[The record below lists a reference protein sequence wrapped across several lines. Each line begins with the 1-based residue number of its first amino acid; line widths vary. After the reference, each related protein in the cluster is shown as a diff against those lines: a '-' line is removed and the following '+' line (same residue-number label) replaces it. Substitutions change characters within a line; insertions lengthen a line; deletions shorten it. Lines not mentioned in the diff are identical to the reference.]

1 MKKPFLLFIILSVFT
16 SISAQEITFHLGNES
31 LKSLWEESGVSSVE
45 ILNITGK
52 PTPTDYT
59 FLSEKWVANGFNTL
73 NLREADIDTIP
84 AKAFY
89 CEEEYSG
96 KIILPEKLVYIGD
109 SAFYFPSFSL
119 EPYELNVELEIV
131 VSGKFPKM
139 GITRPI
145 FIRASEGNEFFQT
158 QTMEKRYRNQYM
170 NLSLDGKI
178 MYYSCLEYDVTIPEG
193 VEIIEE
199 KAFQN
204 MNEQAE
210 IYFPST
216 LREIKDSA
224 FYNISYTDVI
234 SMYRRPAIFYFY
246 TNEPPILGKD
256 VFSGEYFDSD
266 RATLYV
272 KAPNGTYESYLA
284 SDEQWGVF
292 QRTSGI
298 IQQEDN
304 NLRILEVRAISGTIS
319 CTSPTATLLE
329 VYTPTGIK
337 VGEAVFQNGEAVV
350 KVGSNVPSLYLYV
363 VTYPDGTRSSGK
375 MMRK

>member
-1 MKKPFLLFIILSVFT
+1 M
-16 SISAQEITFHLGNES
+16 
-31 LKSLWEESGVSSVE
+31 
-45 ILNITGK
+45 
-52 PTPTDYT
+52 
-59 FLSEKWVANGFNTL
+59 
-73 NLREADIDTIP
+73 
-84 AKAFY
+84 
-89 CEEEYSG
+89 
-96 KIILPEKLVYIGD
+96 
-109 SAFYFPSFSL
+109 
-119 EPYELNVELEIV
+119 
-131 VSGKFPKM
+131 
-139 GITRPI
+139 
-145 FIRASEGNEFFQT
+145 
-158 QTMEKRYRNQYM
+158 
-170 NLSLDGKI
+170 
-178 MYYSCLEYDVTIPEG
+178 EYDVTIPEG

-298 IQQEDN
+298 IQQKDN

-329 VYTPTGIK
+329 VYTSTGIK
-337 VGEAVFQNGEAVV
+337 VGEAAFQNGEAVV

-363 VTYPDGTRSSGK
+363 VIYPDGTRSCGK